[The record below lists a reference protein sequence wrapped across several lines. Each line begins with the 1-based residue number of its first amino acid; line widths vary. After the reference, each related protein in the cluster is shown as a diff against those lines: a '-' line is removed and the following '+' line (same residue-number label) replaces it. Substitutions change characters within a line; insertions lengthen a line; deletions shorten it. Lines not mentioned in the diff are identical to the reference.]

1 MEFFSAYMDSS
12 YGIFTEKDFAS
23 ISGFIHESVSPKLLS
38 FISSPISPLA
48 GPITGYDAAPHT
60 PKHHLTNQSIDKE
73 SI

>member
-48 GPITGYDAAPHT
+48 GPITG
-60 PKHHLTNQSIDKE
+60 L
-73 SI
+73 